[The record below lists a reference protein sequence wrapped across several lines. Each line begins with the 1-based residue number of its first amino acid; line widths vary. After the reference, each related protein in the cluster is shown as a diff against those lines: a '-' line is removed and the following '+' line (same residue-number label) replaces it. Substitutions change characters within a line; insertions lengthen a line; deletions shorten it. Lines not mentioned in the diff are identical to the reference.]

1 MNRKKMIALLAVAVM
16 AAILVEAIAL
26 RNAEGKKQSDKAE
39 NQAAENVFSVT
50 TAVVEPQDLRAYVEL
65 NGLIDADDTVEVY
78 PEIGGKYA
86 NQRAQLGEKVSKGDV
101 IAEVDPSKP
110 GSPYS
115 LSPVRAPISGTVTSL
130 PRRPGSTVST
140 ETIIAKIGDIDH
152 LQVRLQIPEREIAD
166 MRIGLAAQVSVEAYP
181 DAVFPASVYR
191 ISPLVDSVTHTKDVY
206 LRFDGDDPRVN
217 AGMFASVKL
226 YTRLYRQCVAIPDDS
241 ILTIDGKAFAFAV
254 DANGAASKRE
264 IEADVS
270 IDGLT
275 IVKRGLSAGE
285 RIVVQGANA
294 LSDGAKV
301 RDIAMPA
308 DAATGKGNGNE

>member
-1 MNRKKMIALLAVAVM
+1 MIALLVAAVIV
-16 AAILVEAIAL
+16 AILVEVVAL
-26 RNAEGKKQSDKAE
+26 RLDKSKGQTGEAE
-39 NQAAENVFSVT
+39 NQPTQNIFSVT
-50 TAVVEPQDLRAYVEL
+50 TVVVEPKDLRAYIEL

-86 NQRAQLGEKVSKGDV
+86 NQRVQLGFKVNKGDV
-101 IAEVDPSKP
+101 IADIDPSKP

-130 PRRPGSTVST
+130 PRRPGSTVTT
-140 ETIIAKIGDIDH
+140 ETVIAKIGDIDH

-166 MRIGLAAQVSVEAYP
+166 MRTGLAAQVSVEAYP

-191 ISPLVDSVTHTKDVY
+191 ISPLVDSISHTKDIY
-206 LRFDGDDPRVN
+206 LRFDRDDPRIN
-217 AGMFASVKL
+217 AGMFARVKL

-241 ILTIDGKAFAFAV
+241 ILSINDKSYVFV
-254 DANGAASKRE
+254 MDANGSATKRE
-264 IEADVS
+264 INTGIS

-275 IVKRGLSAGE
+275 LVERGLNAEE
-285 RIVVQGANA
+285 RIVVQGAST

-301 RDIAMPA
+301 RDIAPA
-308 DAATGKGNGNE
+308 GNNDTTKGNAHE